1 MSPQQIHISEAGSES
16 DPRDV
21 VARFIDAFE
30 RKDAAAI
37 ADLVAPDCVMETMQ
51 PAPQGERV
59 EGFDANVRFWQAMV
73 ADTTGTFETED
84 VVVCGDRAINR
95 WRYRF
100 GEGKDDWVRGVT
112 LIQVRD
118 GKIVEALGYAKT
130 APRSALG
137 QAG

>member
-1 MSPQQIHISEAGSES
+1 MSQQHFHIAEAGAESGTSE
-16 DPRDV
+16 V

-30 RKDAAAI
+30 RKDAGAI

-51 PAPQGERV
+51 PAPEGERV
-59 EGFDANVRFWQAMV
+59 EGYDANVRFWQAMV

-100 GEGKDDWVRGVT
+100 GAGANDWVRGVT

-137 QAG
+137 QER